1 MRENAKSEVRP
12 ALLGP
17 AYGRYFAISPSPSA
31 CRPLSRRPTRCR
43 LRCAR
48 RTVRPRAEAST
59 RRLWSPPIAAAQRGC
74 RDCSEAPR
82 SKRTE
87 KVSLSNSIRLRD
99 ERAQAGDIAAWMRQ
113 RGDHADAQRLSEGGH
128 DDGDGRG
135 GGFRGPRCRRSAGHD
150 QVDAVAHQLRD
161 ELAETL

>member
-1 MRENAKSEVRP
+1 
-12 ALLGP
+12 
-17 AYGRYFAISPSPSA
+17 
-31 CRPLSRRPTRCR
+31 
-43 LRCAR
+43 
-48 RTVRPRAEAST
+48 
-59 RRLWSPPIAAAQRGC
+59 
-74 RDCSEAPR
+74 
-82 SKRTE
+82 
-87 KVSLSNSIRLRD
+87 LSNSIRLRD

-161 ELAETL
+161 ELAETLPFAVGRAVLDVEVLPLHVSELTQPVEQRRKVLLVLCPVGRFSRTPMA